1 MATRFE
7 SRRLHH
13 SKPAINIQHSAFSRK
28 APTRVVN
35 LRWTIRFRPNNL
47 DLLHYAAMH
56 QAPPGLKKTWP
67 RIKPYV
73 VRVAAALLVLWL
85 GFLGLVAYKMRQ
97 TPEEFGQF
105 MRYVPFPAY
114 FVLPFETFWTQA
126 RSGNVQVGD
135 TAPEFRLKSLDK
147 TTEVALSD
155 FRGKSPVVL
164 VFGSYT

>member
-1 MATRFE
+1 MDR
-7 SRRLHH
+7 
-13 SKPAINIQHSAFSRK
+13 
-28 APTRVVN
+28 
-35 LRWTIRFRPNNL
+35 
-47 DLLHYAAMH
+47 AAS
-56 QAPPGLKKTWP
+56 GLKRKWS

-73 VRVAAALLVLWL
+73 IRIGTALLVLWL

-97 TPEEFGQF
+97 SPEEFGRF
-105 MRYVPFPAY
+105 MKHVPFPAY
-114 FVLPFETFWTQA
+114 FVLPFETLWTQA
-126 RSGNVQVGD
+126 RAGNVQVGD